1 MSLVKKKSKLGL
13 MGEIQT
19 QSTMCHGFAEYVK
32 KVLSSIKLMQN

>member
-1 MSLVKKKSKLGL
+1 MSLVKKSKLGL

-32 KVLSSIKLMQN
+32 KSAEQY